1 MTRTTRRAVLAGGLK
16 AAAWLGGAAV
26 LGGCAVQSEAL
37 RGARPPDLPDE
48 VELDT
53 TPFFPQTAYQCG
65 PAALATALGAVGIA
79 ASPEQLADRIFLP
92 ARQGSL
98 QIEVIAGA
106 RRAGAVATVLP
117 GTLLALLQELA
128 AGRVV
133 LVLQNLGLDMAPVWH
148 YAVPIGYSLARQEM
162 VLRSGTERRLVMRL
176 STFEHTWVR
185 AGSWAIA
192 VLPPGHWPRTAP
204 PRAVVDAAI
213 GFERTAPPA
222 LALRAY
228 ASATQRWPGELALA
242 MGLGNTAYAAGQ
254 RVLAAEAFASAAR
267 RHRSAAAWINLG
279 RILLDAGLPDSA
291 WRAAL
296 EAEYLADPAWRTE
309 TTALLREV
317 YPLRTARAAPDRV
330 ATLTAAPSA
339 AAAPSPAGA
348 PAARQPRRRRRA
360 RQAKP
365 SSARR

>member
-1 MTRTTRRAVLAGGLK
+1 MARGLK

-26 LGGCAVQSEAL
+26 LGGCAVQSDAL
-37 RGARPPDLPDE
+37 REARPPDLPDE
-48 VELDT
+48 VELDA

-65 PAALATALGAVGIA
+65 PAALATALGAMGIA

-106 RRAGAVATVLP
+106 RRAGAVATVVP

-133 LVLQNLGLDMAPVWH
+133 LVLQNLGLDIAPVWH

-176 STFEHTWVR
+176 STFEHTWLR
-185 AGSWAIA
+185 AGSWAIV
-192 VLPPGHWPRTAP
+192 VLPPGQWPRNAQ

-213 GFERTAPPA
+213 GFERSAPPA
-222 LALRAY
+222 LALRTY
-228 ASATQRWPGELALA
+228 ASATQRWPDELALA

-279 RILLDAGLPDSA
+279 RTLLAAGLPDSA

-296 EAEYLADPAWRTE
+296 EAEYLADPAWRAE

-317 YPLRTARAAPDRV
+317 YPLRSPRAAPDRA
-330 ATLTAAPSA
+330 ATLMAAPSGS
-339 AAAPSPAGA
+339 AAPSPAEA
-348 PAARQPRRRRRA
+348 PALQARRRRRA
-360 RQAKP
+360 RQTKP